1 MLKKVLSLER
11 TGNIIYDEI
20 HIINNTAFKFNSWT
34 HGTDKVVRKNIR

>member
-20 HIINNTAFKFNSWT
+20 HIISDSAFKFNSRAP
-34 HGTDKVVRKNIR
+34 GPDEIIRKNI